1 MLSDS
6 CFNWSDIKTKK
17 YFTHASDK
25 EKKKSNV
32 HFQDI
37 RMFLQMFLAI
47 FSAFHVTLTI
57 HLLSFLLCRKDG
69 SVHVAHFGAPVV
81 PTSGALNDTCAG
93 AGAYTRTCSTS
104 VPSGATDL
112 TVHQDHNVS
121 CCRYVVIQIQWK
133 EPCEA
138 SI

>member
-1 MLSDS
+1 MS
-6 CFNWSDIKTKK
+6 CYQIVVLTGVISKQRNTLGMHQ
-17 YFTHASDK
+17 TRG
-25 EKKKSNV
+25 EKKCTV

-47 FSAFHVTLTI
+47 FSAFHVTLAI
-57 HLLSFLLCRKDG
+57 HHSSFLLCRKDG

-81 PTSGALNDTCAG
+81 PTSRALNDTCSG
-93 AGAYTRTCSTS
+93 AGAHTRTCSTS

-121 CCRYVVIQIQWK
+121 CCRYVVIQI
-133 EPCEA
+133 
-138 SI
+138 